1 MPCDEIS
8 EVITVVLDPD
18 ERLRYFLFE
27 KITCGKIVPL
37 SGALNDLCRGMDLDA
52 IDALDL
58 DTVVRSLGVPDEET
72 YFLLEKELDALQSV
86 VANYRGAERGFDPE
100 RYKIESV
107 ERGPDSVTIKEI
119 VVAPKPQA
127 AIPSCRVV
135 YKPAHPKA

>member
-8 EVITVVLDPD
+8 EVVTVVLDGN
-18 ERLRYFLFE
+18 ERLHYFLFE

-37 SGALNDLCRGMDLDA
+37 SGRLNDFCRGMGLDA

-58 DTVVRSLGVPDEET
+58 DGVVRALGVADEET
-72 YFLLEKELDALQSV
+72 FFLVEKELDALQSA

-107 ERGPDSVTIKEI
+107 EHGPDSVTIKQI
-119 VVAPKPQA
+119 VIAPKPEA
-127 AIPSCRVV
+127 AITSCRVL
-135 YKPAHPKA
+135 YKPDHPKA